1 MKTQDNF
8 PRIIGLLTA
17 LAVISAI
24 AHIRAEYLGPAY
36 HIYIFKPLTMVFI
49 LLIALLTTK
58 AVSAR
63 YKILIVI
70 GLLFSMAGD
79 IFLML
84 PGDMFIAGLVSFLVA
99 HIFYIA
105 AFGAGHW
112 RRFVWWSPLPFALYG
127 LLLVI
132 LLAPSLGPMLAPVL
146 VYIVVIMTMAWRAW
160 ERWLQTRRKDALL
173 ALIGAILFAISDSF
187 LAFNKFQDPFWAA
200 RLLTLTTYFTAQW
213 FIALSVYAHGR
224 GRQ

>member
-1 MKTQDNF
+1 
-8 PRIIGLLTA
+8 
-17 LAVISAI
+17 
-24 AHIRAEYLGPAY
+24 
-36 HIYIFKPLTMVFI
+36 MVFI

-187 LAFNKFQDPFWAA
+187 LAFNKFQDPFLAA